1 MLYSFEEETDIAVE
15 IKRHTRDSST
25 DEMDT
30 NRYNTY
36 NTYVDR
42 RTFEHATF
50 CSMYDCTRT
59 ISESM
64 ESNSGQSQVKL
75 KLNLLSNILKKF
87 DHCTVYKWTIV
98 GLCTE

>member
-1 MLYSFEEETDIAVE
+1 MLYSFEEETDISVE
-15 IKRHTRDSST
+15 IKRHMRDSST

-36 NTYVDR
+36 ADR

-64 ESNSGQSQVKL
+64 ESTSGQPQVKL
-75 KLNLLSNILKKF
+75 KLNLLRNIP
-87 DHCTVYKWTIV
+87 
-98 GLCTE
+98 